1 MSDLAGYGSIYDST
15 DWGVGRDNNIG
26 WGIVYANLG
35 SIVPQLVSAFV
46 TKVEGDGGSVENQSC
61 LTTDLEFLTQ
71 NP

>member
-1 MSDLAGYGSIYDST
+1 MGLINGLSIHLNNRQGELSLAGI
-15 DWGVGRDNNIG
+15 
-26 WGIVYANLG
+26 
-35 SIVPQLVSAFV
+35 LVSAFV

>member
-1 MSDLAGYGSIYDST
+1 MVLINGLSIYLSNRQ
-15 DWGVGRDNNIG
+15 GGLSAEQI
-26 WGIVYANLG
+26 
-35 SIVPQLVSAFV
+35 LVSAFV